1 MKLTFKKIAKLILKI
16 TLSIVAFV
24 VVYLLAV
31 FLLYRIPVNS
41 HPKEGGTIPVYILTN
56 GVHTDIV
63 VPLKNEIKDWT
74 EELKFSQTKAND
86 SLAQYAAFG
95 WGDKG
100 FYLYT
105 PEWSDLKA
113 STAFKAAFYLSTSAM
128 HTTFYRS
135 MKEGADCKKMLVTP
149 DNYRVLVQ
157 YIRDSFNPAT
167 DGKVQWISGYSYGNN
182 DAFYEAKGRYS
193 LFYTCNTWANSA
205 LKAAN
210 QRAALWTPYDKG
222 IFYHYE

>member
-1 MKLTFKKIAKLILKI
+1 M
-16 TLSIVAFV
+16 
-24 VVYLLAV
+24 LLW
-31 FLLYRIPVNS
+31 L
-41 HPKEGGTIPVYILTN
+41 
-56 GVHTDIV
+56 
-63 VPLKNEIKDWT
+63 
-74 EELKFSQTKAND
+74 
-86 SLAQYAAFG
+86 
-95 WGDKG
+95 GDKG

-128 HTTFYRS
+128 HTTFYRN
-135 MKEGADCKKMLVTP
+135 MKEGTDCKKMLVTP
-149 DNYRVLVQ
+149 DDYRALVQ
-157 YIRDSFNPAT
+157 YIEDSFNPGA
-167 DGKVQWISGYSYGNN
+167 DGNVQWISGYSYGKH

-222 IFYHYE
+222 IFYHYERDVR

>member
-1 MKLTFKKIAKLILKI
+1 MNKSIRRLLRF
-16 TLSIVAFV
+16 TLRFALAIVAFV
-24 VVYLLAV
+24 VLYLLSV
-31 FLLYRIPVNS
+31 FILYRIPVNR
-41 HPKEGGTIPVYILTN
+41 HPTEGGDIAIYIRTN

-63 VPLKNEIKDWT
+63 VPIKNEIKDWT
-74 EELKFSQTKAND
+74 TDLKFAHTQAND
-86 SLAQYAAFG
+86 TLAKYAAFG

-128 HTTFYRS
+128 HTTFYRT
-135 MKEGADCKKMLVTP
+135 MKEDAECKKIMVTKE
-149 DNYRVLVQ
+149 DYADLVQ
-157 YIRDSFNPAT
+157 YISDSFQPGADDNL
-167 DGKVQWISGYSYGNN
+167 QWIQGHSYGRN
-182 DAFYEAKGRYS
+182 DAFYEATGRYS
-193 LFYTCNTWANSA
+193 LFYTCNTWANGA
-205 LKAAN
+205 LKSAH

>member
-1 MKLTFKKIAKLILKI
+1 MKLTLKKIAKVILKF
-16 TLSIVAFV
+16 TLSIVGFV

-31 FLLYRIPVNS
+31 FLLYRIPVNR
-41 HPKEGGTIPVYILTN
+41 HPKQGGTVPVYILTN

-63 VPLKNEIKDWT
+63 VPLKNNVKDWT

-128 HTTFYRS
+128 HTTFYRD
-135 MKEGADCKKMLVTP
+135 MKEGTDCKKILVTS
-149 DNYRVLVQ
+149 DEYRALVK
-157 YIRDSFNPAT
+157 YIEDSFNPGA
-167 DGKVQWISGYSYGNN
+167 DGNVQWISGYSYGKH